1 MLSTIVNRF
10 KKAEYESTLSNVD
23 NRRYSRIEK
32 DFATIII
39 GTHEYVVK
47 DWSQGGVFFEGF
59 ANGLNVGDHLPVT
72 ITFSLPTQNITMNH
86 SIRIVRKRFDGIA
99 ASFDRLTPTARRE
112 FMRVMDGVITA
123 GFGNTDSIL

>member
-1 MLSTIVNRF
+1 MLSTIINSL
-10 KKAEYESTLSNVD
+10 KKTESEAVLPNVD
-23 NRRYSRIEK
+23 NRRHSRIEK
-32 DFATIII
+32 DFATITI

-72 ITFSLPTQNITMNH
+72 ITFSLPTQNITINH

-99 ASFDRLTPTARRE
+99 ASFDSLTPTARRE
-112 FMRVMDGVITA
+112 FMRVMDGVIA
-123 GFGNTDSIL
+123 DGFGDA